1 MGLAHPMAHG
11 LRRASPSGIAGLT
24 GGGRLGEVRSLHRDI
39 DELKALLHGKDTQDA
54 HASG

>member
-1 MGLAHPMAHG
+1 MAHG
-11 LRRASPSGIAGLT
+11 LRRASPSGIAGPT

-54 HASG
+54 HANG